1 MAKTDT
7 PISNG
12 DEKVGKWE
20 DNDVCLVSSLGI
32 MFLQLFIACS
42 ESDIAE
48 ENSIGQDSSHKEEIL
63 DEDPGSEGRDPNTH
77 RRTGGDGGYQEGG
90 EGQEQSHQETHPA
103 RNHLRSNNSEDRGN
117 TSIPEG

>member
-12 DEKVGKWE
+12 DDKVGKWE
-20 DNDVCLVSSLGI
+20 DNDECLVSSLCI
-32 MFLQLFIACS
+32 MLLQLFIACS

-48 ENSIGQDSSHKEEIL
+48 ENGIGQDSSHKEEIL
-63 DEDPGSEGRDPNTH
+63 DEDPGSEGRDTHTH

-90 EGQEQSHQETHPA
+90 EGQEQGHQETHPA
-103 RNHLRSNNSEDRGN
+103 RNHLRSNNSKEEVGV
-117 TSIPEG
+117 P